1 MGCESSSSAFFLDV
15 VKVAIFLARLNSSGR
30 ADLSAVRAVGVD
42 FLGLLTG
49 GSELGVAG
57 ADFLVVGGDD
67 FFDEGG
73 EGRFDD
79 GGEGRLETGG
89 DGRGGLSFLGSESGS
104 GGELTGVT
112 ACFSAEAMDGLRLPV
127 EAGVLGVPAAS
138 FTGTFTLPG
147 DFGDLAIPPCAPGC
161 LFIAAGVLAGPLT
174 GVLAAVGLGRVGAGP
189 LSFSSSR
196 LSAFL
201 S

>member
-57 ADFLVVGGDD
+57 ADFLAVGGDD
-67 FFDEGG
+67 F
-73 EGRFDD
+73 FDD

-112 ACFSAEAMDGLRLPV
+112 AFFSAESMDGLRLPI

-147 DFGDLAIPPCAPGC
+147 DFGDLEIPPCAPGC
-161 LFIAAGVLAGPLT
+161 LFIAAGVLAGPVSYTHLT
-174 GVLAAVGLGRVGAGP
+174 LPTKA
-189 LSFSSSR
+189 
-196 LSAFL
+196 
-201 S
+201 